1 VSILQLANTT
11 INKKDADIAV
21 RPGPMVLGSDGLTLQ
36 KEVWYQLIR
45 QLEAVQPG
53 ISRNI

>member
-1 VSILQLANTT
+1 MTL
-11 INKKDADIAV
+11 NKKDAYIAV
-21 RPGPMVLGSDGLTLQ
+21 RPGQMVLGSDGLTLQ
-36 KEVWYQLIR
+36 KEVWYQLVR

>member
-1 VSILQLANTT
+1 MTL
-11 INKKDADIAV
+11 NKKDAYIAV

-36 KEVWYQLIR
+36 KEVWYQLVR